1 MKTLNQDVWGPHYW
15 FFLETISLHY
25 PLQPNDVSK
34 KKYYDFIQ
42 NLPLFI
48 PNPEIG
54 NKFSK
59 LIDTFPVT
67 PYLDSR
73 ISFMKWINFIHN
85 KINKD
90 LQKPEMDLYKSLE
103 KYYEQYKP
111 KDENIEKQKSNLHYK
126 IIIVILV
133 VLIIYLYNI
142 NEN

>member
-1 MKTLNQDVWGPHYW
+1 MKNLNPEIWGPHYW

-73 ISFMKWINFIHN
+73 LSFMKWINFIHN

-90 LQKPEMDLYKSLE
+90 LQKPELDLYESLE
-103 KYYEQYKP
+103 KYYQQYKP
-111 KDENIEKQKSNLHYK
+111 KDENAKKRKSNLHYK

-133 VLIIYLYNI
+133 ILIIYLYNI